1 MKNNPPRQP
10 LILNSMMIFMLTI
23 IFDISGLHAQPFK
36 LFAVSDLVRVFEDG
50 YNLPPTSD
58 TIKIF
63 GIRGEIIS
71 GQCAILA
78 EKDLTHLSVETG
90 ELKNQ
95 VTGRLLLPGSFEW
108 NFVGSVPLSANTPNQ
123 PLTAVARKAPARF
136 PDYLMAEKQLN
147 INKGTYKSV
156 WLTISIPET
165 AEAGIYTGEI
175 SVKSEEGVRS
185 LPVHV
190 TVYPLTLPVE
200 RHLNI
205 AEHFETEGFAR
216 FHGIQQEYSAEWFA
230 MLGKYAVN
238 MVAHRQ
244 NSFKLSMD
252 FIDITKSTGGQL
264 VFDFSRFDQI
274 AEVFWNT
281 GKMDYLETGYLARR
295 GEKGWDDT
303 HFRWRDFTVKD
314 SETGESLT
322 MNGKEVIPSLVSAFE
337 SHLREKGWLKK
348 TWFHVQDEPA
358 LHNAL
363 SWIEFSEFIHQY
375 APDLIRIDAIETDY
389 VLNDIEIAVPKLD
402 AFASWYDSYA
412 QAMQRGVEVWFY
424 TVGTIQ
430 GGLLPNKTIDMPLI
444 QSRTMHWLNY
454 KYDATGYLHWGWNA
468 WTENP
473 YLETGRHLGDGWQVY
488 PVKDGVLNSLR
499 WEQMRNGIQDYE
511 YLRMLEDKICA
522 LKDSLGT
529 HFNWI
534 DPKQRGKEIAG
545 EVIMGFKQHSDESEI
560 LYKAKMEI
568 ITELLDFHT
577 SPRIYVQT
585 DPAVN
590 SSGADLFTVGVYGWT
605 EPGTKIVVNGL
616 ELPVNDQGLFLEQ
629 FILSRINNVLRVKA
643 TNGKGVKEMVRS
655 FEVK

>member
-1 MKNNPPRQP
+1 MFS
-10 LILNSMMIFMLTI
+10 L
-23 IFDISGLHAQPFK
+23 IFDNTRLYAQPFDI
-36 LFAVSDLVRVFEDG
+36 FAVSDLVRIFEDG
-50 YNLPPTSD
+50 YSLPPTSD

-71 GQCAILA
+71 GQCIVYAQINLT
-78 EKDLTHLSVETG
+78 DLTAEMSLLRNQATG
-90 ELKNQ
+90 LYMPLE
-95 VTGRLLLPGSFEW
+95 SFEW
-108 NFVGSVPLSANTPNQ
+108 SFVGSIPLAFNTPNQ
-123 PLTAVARKAPARF
+123 PLSAVTRKAPAKY
-136 PDYLMAEKQLN
+136 PDYLMSEKQLD
-147 INKGTYKSV
+147 IKKGAYQSV

-165 AEAGIYTGEI
+165 AEAGIYSGII
-175 SVKSEEGVRS
+175 SVMSAEGTQS

-190 TVYPLTLPVE
+190 TVYPLTLPAE

-205 AEHFETEGFAR
+205 AEHFETDGFAR
-216 FHGIQQEYSAEWFA
+216 FHGIQQEYSADWFA
-230 MLGKYAVN
+230 MLGKYADN

-252 FIDITKSTGGQL
+252 LIDITKSKSGQL
-264 VFDFSRFDQI
+264 VFDFSHFDQV
-274 AEVFWNT
+274 AAVFWNT

-314 SETGESLT
+314 TETGEMIT
-322 MNGKEVIPSLVSAFE
+322 MKGKEVIPSLVSAFE

-363 SWIEFSEFIHQY
+363 SWIEFSSFIHQY

-389 VLNDIEIAVPKLD
+389 VLNDIEIAIPKLD
-402 AFASWYDSYA
+402 AFVSWYDSYMEA
-412 QAMQRGVEVWFY
+412 KQKGVGVWFY

-444 QSRTMHWLNY
+444 QSRSMHWLNY

-473 YLETGRHLGDGWQVY
+473 YQETGRHLGDGWQVY
-488 PVKDGVLNSLR
+488 PVRDGVLNSLR

-511 YLRMLEDKICA
+511 YFRMLEDKICS
-522 LKDSLGT
+522 LKDSLGSR
-529 HFNWI
+529 FSWI
-534 DPKQRGKEIAG
+534 DPKQRSKEIAG
-545 EVIMGFKQHSDESEI
+545 QVIKGFAEHSDDPGV

-568 ITELLDFHT
+568 ITELLDFDT

-590 SSGADLFTVGVYGWT
+590 SSGDDLFTVGVYGWT
-605 EPGTKIVVNGL
+605 EPGTKIVVNGI
-616 ELPVNDQGLFLEQ
+616 ELPVSDQGLFLEQ

-643 TNGKGVKEMVRS
+643 SNAIGSKEIVRP
-655 FEVK
+655 FIVR